1 MTQTPLRPGFIVVN
15 TAMVWLTTAIAA
27 VALWPIYRGSA
38 VVIMVAVVAI
48 AASALAVLGA
58 VFRWPGY
65 VMVLVTVGL
74 YVVLG
79 VPLAVPDSALY
90 GVLPTLDGLIA
101 LLAGTA
107 LGWKQLLTITLPVGS
122 YQALLVPA
130 FILVLLS
137 VMIGLSLALR
147 SRRGDLAA
155 LAPVVLVLGALVLG
169 PERSSWPLWIS
180 LGLLAAILAWL
191 AWRRWYR
198 RRESIRLLTLADAS
212 GAVARAP
219 RRSRGMSGLRT
230 ILGAGIVLAIVAIAG
245 IGGALVAP
253 PPGPRE
259 VARTAIVQPFDPRTY
274 PSPLSGF
281 RSYEKVP
288 AVDDTMLTV
297 TGLPADGRIRIAT
310 LDSYNGVVYSVGSG
324 QPDAASGSFTRVPY
338 AFDQSAVHGKQLS
351 IRVTVRDYSG
361 VWVPTVGKLESID
374 FGGTDAQSLR
384 DSFYYNNNSGTA
396 AVVRPLR
403 SGDSYTLRAVEPV
416 QPSPAELAELKP
428 GTAIVPAIGVVPDDL
443 LTTLDSYVDGVAG
456 DGARLAAM
464 IAGIKKNGYISHGV
478 SPNAP
483 FSRSGH
489 SADRITQLLT
499 DQRMIGDQEQYAVTA
514 ALMAQQLGFPARVVF
529 GFAPTTIAASGPT
542 AISGSDISAWIEVN
556 TTEYGWVAVDPNPA
570 VRPIP
575 EEKPKDPTRVARPQS
590 PVQPPAQ
597 QPFRHETQAPPD
609 STQATPA
616 GANVLLE
623 IVLAVLRIAGWTIL
637 ALAVLL
643 SPFIAVIAA
652 KRRRRV
658 LRRRAPRAAD
668 RMSGGWQEFED
679 AVIDHGYPTPPSPTR
694 TEVAAVVGGMQPLVL
709 ASVVDRGVFSPD
721 DPSDEE
727 VERLWRSVRELRA
740 SLGEGLTRWQR
751 IKALVSVRSLGG
763 YSVKKLFKR

>member
-1 MTQTPLRPGFIVVN
+1 MTRTPLRPGFIVVN

-27 VALWPIYRGSA
+27 VALWPIYRGPA
-38 VVIMVAVVAI
+38 VIIMVAVVAI
-48 AASALAVLGA
+48 VASALAVLGA

-65 VMVLVTVGL
+65 VMVLVTLGL
-74 YVVLG
+74 YLVLG

-101 LLAGTA
+101 LLGGTA

-137 VMIGLSLALR
+137 VMIGLSGALR
-147 SRRGDLAA
+147 SRRGDLAV
-155 LAPVVLVLGALVLG
+155 LAPVVVVLGALALG

-180 LGLLAAILAWL
+180 LGLLAAVLAWL

-198 RRESIRLLTLADAS
+198 RRESIRRLTLADES
-212 GAVARAP
+212 GSAATP
-219 RRSRGMSGLRT
+219 RRSRGMSGLRA
-230 ILGAGIVLAIVAIAG
+230 IVGAAIVLAIVAIAG
-245 IGGALVAP
+245 IGGALIAP
-253 PPGPRE
+253 PSGPRE
-259 VARTAIVQPFDPRTY
+259 VARTAIVQPFDPRDY

-281 RSYEKVP
+281 RSYEKTP
-288 AVDDTMLTV
+288 AVDDTMLSV
-297 TGLPADGRIRIAT
+297 TGLPSGGRIRIAT

-338 AFDQSAVHGKQLS
+338 AFDQSAVRGRQLTL
-351 IRVTVRDYSG
+351 RVAVKDYSG

-374 FGGTDAQSLR
+374 FGGSEAETLR

-396 AVVRPLR
+396 AVVHPLK
-403 SGDSYTLRAVEPV
+403 SGDSYTLTAVEPV
-416 QPSPAELAELKP
+416 QPSPTEMASLKP
-428 GTAIVPAIGVVPDDL
+428 GTATVPDIGVVPDDL
-443 LTTLDSYVDGVAG
+443 LTTLDSYVNGVSG

-464 IAGIKKNGYISHGV
+464 IAGIKKNGYISHGT
-478 SPNAP
+478 SPNSP

-514 ALMAQQLGFPARVVF
+514 ALMARQLGFPARVVF
-529 GFAPTTIAASGPT
+529 GFAPTIIAANGPT
-542 AISGSDISAWIEVN
+542 TISGSDISAWIEVD
-556 TTEYGWVAVDPNPA
+556 TARYGWVTVDPNPA
-570 VRPIP
+570 LRPIP

-590 PVQPPAQ
+590 PVQPPPQ
-597 QPFRHETQAPPD
+597 QPFKHQTQTPPD
-609 STQATPA
+609 STQANPA
-616 GANVLLE
+616 DANVLLE

-637 ALAVLL
+637 VLAVLL
-643 SPFIAVIAA
+643 SPFLAVIAA
-652 KRRRRV
+652 KRRRRTQ
-658 LRRRAPRAAD
+658 RRRAPHPVD

-709 ASVVDRGVFSPD
+709 ASVADRGVFSPD
-721 DPSDEE
+721 VPSDEE
-727 VERLWRSVRELRA
+727 IERLWRSVQDLRI
-740 SLGEGLTRWQR
+740 SLDDGLTRWQR